1 MASAEWKYPVWE
13 CLGLYIFFL
22 PKYCSQMNL
31 IEEEWQR
38 LKEDEIAGRMFED
51 EYDLA
56 IAVIEAVD
64 TRTQRLGYKAE
75 RFRFNSG

>member
-1 MASAEWKYPVWE
+1 
-13 CLGLYIFFL
+13 
-22 PKYCSQMNL
+22 MNL

-56 IAVIEAVD
+56 MAVIEAVEV
-64 TRTQRLGYKAE
+64 RAERRGYKAE
-75 RFRFNSG
+75 RFRFKGR